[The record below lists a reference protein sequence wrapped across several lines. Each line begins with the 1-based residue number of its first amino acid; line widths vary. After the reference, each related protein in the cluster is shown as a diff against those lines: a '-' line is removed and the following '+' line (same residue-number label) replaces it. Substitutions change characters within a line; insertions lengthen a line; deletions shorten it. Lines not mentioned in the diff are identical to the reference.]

1 MNQENQS
8 AEAIAVIGM
17 SGRFPGANNPD
28 EFWQNLITAKDG
40 ITRFPARTE
49 ADGTKYVGARSM
61 LDHPDLFDASFFN
74 IYPKEAELM
83 DPQHRVFLEC
93 AWEALEDGGCDPAS
107 YPGMIGVY
115 AGLSLNTYLLNN
127 LGTGSELAKNYQ
139 VSEYQTMLGND
150 KDFLPV
156 RVSYKLNLR
165 GPSMTIQSACS
176 TSLVAICQAATALL
190 TYQCDMALTG
200 GVSISFPQQRDY
212 LYQEDGMVSP
222 DGTCRAFDADA
233 AGTVFGHGCGVV
245 LLKRLSEAVADG
257 DPILAVIK
265 GWAVNND
272 GSDKIGFAAPGVNAQ
287 ADVIALAQASAGI
300 APADVSYIEAHGTG
314 TPLGDPIEVAAL
326 TKAFREGGASE
337 NAFCALGTGKTHIGH
352 LDCAAGVTGLIKTI
366 QQFRHQKIPALLHY
380 KTPNPHIDFANSP
393 FVPVSEIRDWKPG
406 EKPRIAGVSAF
417 GVGGTNAHVVME
429 EAPPIALTSQGR
441 RQELLVL
448 SAKSEASLTK
458 MSHRLADHLQSE
470 NPALSDVSHTL
481 ATGRRAFP
489 YRRAII
495 ASDNNDAITKLRE
508 EFRTTCAPAEAPKV
522 AFLFPG
528 QGSQYIEMTR
538 EIYDSETTFRQAVDE
553 CAVLLRPL
561 IRHDIR
567 STLYPSDHEREAAE
581 RNINL
586 TSLTQPCIFVV
597 EYALAK
603 LWMSWGIQPSLLIGH
618 SIGEYVAAVIAGT
631 FKLENALQLLAT
643 RAHLMQELPSGG
655 MLAVRKGA
663 ADLIFPPGIELAAVN
678 SPFLCTVSGPHE
690 AITAYQQELTA
701 KNIQCRVLNTSH
713 AFHSAMME
721 PIVATFTEDA
731 SMIPASAPQIPWI
744 STCTGNIVD
753 AETLADPS
761 YWSRQLR
768 HTVHFSA
775 ALEKAFENEKLILLE
790 VGPGQALAQFARQ
803 HPARA
808 TTPVIATL
816 PSSSSDLSDMLAAAG
831 ELWKNGVAPD
841 WSAWFKDQQRA
852 KLHLPTYPFERQSFW
867 IDNSTAQSV
876 VPKE

>member
-1 MNQENQS
+1 MSQEDLQ
-8 AEAIAVIGM
+8 APEAIAVIGM
-17 SGRFPGANNPD
+17 AGRFPGAANPD
-28 EFWQNLITAKDG
+28 EFWRNLIAGKDG
-40 ITRFPARTE
+40 ITRFPGRTE
-49 ADGTKYVGARSM
+49 PDGSRYVGARSM
-61 LDHPDLFDASFFN
+61 FDNPDLFDASFFN

-93 AWEALEDGGCDPAS
+93 AWEALEDGGYDPAAF
-107 YPGMIGVY
+107 PGMIGVY

-127 LGTGSELAKNYQ
+127 LGTGGELAKNYQ

-245 LLKRLSEAVADG
+245 LLKRLSEAIADR

-300 APADVSYIEAHGTG
+300 EPAEVSYIEAHGTG

-326 TKAFREGGASE
+326 TKAFREGGATE
-337 NAFCALGTGKTHIGH
+337 NAFCAIGTGKTHIGH

-366 QQFRHQKIPALLHY
+366 QQFRHEKIPALLHF
-380 KTPNPHIDFANSP
+380 KAPNPRIDFANSP
-393 FVPVSEIRDWKPG
+393 FVPVSETRDWKPG
-406 EKPRIAGVSAF
+406 DKPRIAGVSAF

-429 EAPPIALTSQGR
+429 EAPPVTATTPGR
-441 RQELLVL
+441 KRELLVL
-448 SAKSEASLTK
+448 SAKTATALES
-458 MSHRLADHLQSE
+458 MSRRLADHLESE
-470 NPALSDVSHTL
+470 TMDLADVANTL

-489 YRRAII
+489 HRRAIVAADTAEAI
-495 ASDNNDAITKLRE
+495 AKLRE
-508 EFRTTCAPAEAPKV
+508 EAKISSAPASAPKV

-528 QGSQYIEMTR
+528 QGSQYTDMSR
-538 EIYDSETTFRQAVDE
+538 EIYDSEPAFRAAVDE

-561 IRHDIR
+561 IHHDIR
-567 STLYPSDHEREAAE
+567 STLYPSAQEREAAE
-581 RNINL
+581 RDIHR
-586 TSLTQPCIFVV
+586 TALTQPCIFVV

-603 LWMSWGIQPSLLIGH
+603 LWISWGIQPALLIGH
-618 SIGEYVAAVIAGT
+618 SIGEYVAAVLAGT
-631 FKLENALQLLAT
+631 FKLEHALQLLAT
-643 RAHLMQELPSGG
+643 RARLMQDLPGGG
-655 MLAVRKGA
+655 MLAIRKGA
-663 ADLIFPPGIELAAVN
+663 ADLTFPAGIDLAAVN
-678 SPFLCTVSGPHE
+678 SPMLCTVSGSHE
-690 AITAYQQELTA
+690 AIAAYQKELESQE
-701 KNIQCRVLNTSH
+701 IQCRVLQTSH
-713 AFHSAMME
+713 AFHSVMME
-721 PIVATFTEDA
+721 PIVAPFTDDA
-731 SMIPASAPQIPWI
+731 AMIPASAPSIPWI
-744 STCTGNIVD
+744 STCTGKPVD
-753 AETLADPS
+753 AATLADPS
-761 YWSRQLR
+761 YWARQLR
-768 HTVHFSA
+768 HTVHFSE
-775 ALEKAFENEKLILLE
+775 ALETAFETKDLLLLE

-803 HPARA
+803 HPSRGN
-808 TTPVIATL
+808 TPVVATL
-816 PSSSSDLSDMLAAAG
+816 PSSASDLSDLLAAAG
-831 ELWKNGVAPD
+831 ELWKNGASPD
-841 WSAWFKDQQRA
+841 WSA
-852 KLHLPTYPFERQSFW
+852 
-867 IDNSTAQSV
+867 
-876 VPKE
+876 